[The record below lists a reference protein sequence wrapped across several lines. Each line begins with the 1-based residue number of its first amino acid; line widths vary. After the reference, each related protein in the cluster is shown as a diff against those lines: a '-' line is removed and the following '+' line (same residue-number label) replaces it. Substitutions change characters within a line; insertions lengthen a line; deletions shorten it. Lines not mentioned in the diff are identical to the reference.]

1 MKVIKITPKISVKI
15 ILVAKTVILNPK
27 SKKINKSQTI
37 VGFGCKIL
45 KFCLRIKTFL
55 QMLEKEVFL
64 QNLARWYWISQK
76 YTKALWK
83 N

>member
-37 VGFGCKIL
+37 VGFGGKIL
-45 KFCLRIKTFL
+45 KF
-55 QMLEKEVFL
+55 
-64 QNLARWYWISQK
+64 
-76 YTKALWK
+76 
-83 N
+83 